1 MQAQGAAKGMLAL
14 EFQGMQNE
22 DITSRAQELV
32 AATLE
37 LAGYELV
44 KRGRTD
50 VGESVFIMIVELETW
65 FDDLKRREAAHLE

>member
-1 MQAQGAAKGMLAL
+1 
-14 EFQGMQNE
+14 
-22 DITSRAQELV
+22 V